1 MEQGS
6 LRHRAGGSWVHTAE
20 FLWLQLSVTA
30 CLRVSAVPAALQGA
44 EGETLGFPLS
54 RHCIRMSLA
63 QGPGLSP
70 GMLQALLLSWAA
82 WKLHTW

>member
-1 MEQGS
+1 M
-6 LRHRAGGSWVHTAE
+6 HTAE
-20 FLWLQLSVTA
+20 FLWLQLSVTVR
-30 CLRVSAVPAALQGA
+30 LRASAVPVALQAA

-54 RHCIRMSLA
+54 HHCIRMSLA